1 MASKQADELRT
12 LYRGL
17 GGGAERRVLGHAAYS
32 PDGARHLRR
41 KEASHERNA
50 LPAAILGSAGNRQ
63 ANGEGLC
70 PIGAE
75 HPGCARPNDRPVA
88 QGTGRRARTHGNER
102 YLVAAAGRTEWSRNL
117 RATGSGRLTRKGH
130 TEEFDVVEVPVA
142 ERPPLIEAYLA
153 KFGRYPTVGTTF
165 RQLPDPADHPA
176 FRIVRSR
183 PVN

>member
-1 MASKQADELRT
+1 MSGTHYLRP
-12 LYRGL
+12 
-17 GGGAERRVLGHAAYS
+17 S
-32 PDGARHLRR
+32 WGARVIGRR
-41 KEASHERNA
+41 MAKVF
-50 LPAAILGSAGNRQ
+50 
-63 ANGEGLC
+63 
-70 PIGAE
+70 
-75 HPGCARPNDRPVA
+75 ARSVLSTLAVRGRTTGQWRKVPVA
-88 QGTGRRARTHGNER
+88 VLEHGNER

-130 TEEFDVVEVPVA
+130 TEEFDVVEVPVG

-176 FRIVRSR
+176 FRIARSR